1 MGTAACWMTG
11 GVRVENSTSLTP
23 GLPFLTAGLS
33 TFVTRKARRTSAYKI
48 YPPINF
54 TYIDEMMTFLHKS
67 KFPMINI
74 ATIGRQASAI
84 FNP

>member
-48 YPPINF
+48 CLPN
-54 TYIDEMMTFLHKS
+54 
-67 KFPMINI
+67 NI
-74 ATIGRQASAI
+74 TLIIPA
-84 FNP
+84 